1 MSLIEILAPLDGW
14 LMPLAEVPDPVFA
27 GGMAGAGIAIDPV
40 GGTLRAPCRG
50 TVKLMRSGRHAL
62 MLATGGGDLLL
73 HLGIDTVQLKGEGFR
88 LLVEDGVEVS
98 AGTPLLAFDADLIA
112 RRAPSLVTPVLMTG
126 IDPGS
131 LTEVRA
137 PGPVCAG
144 DVLFRVPARAGKI
157 EAASN
162 TTASASRTMRV
173 PFDHGLHARPAATL
187 VAALAG
193 LRAEV
198 ELHAGG
204 RSASARSMV
213 AMMALGLGRGD
224 LVEARARGA
233 DAAAAIEALSA
244 LFAPATAPDTT
255 PAPIASSAVHPAATP
270 VPGPGTD
277 VSATVAS
284 RGLAIGSLHRL
295 TPTRLAP
302 TPARGDARGE
312 QAALEA
318 ALASVREQLGARLAA
333 SDGVRRGVVEAHLAL
348 LADPG
353 LHDATIAAVTRG
365 ASASEGWHRALAA
378 AAEALGRVD
387 DPRMRERRADLQDLE
402 QQVLAALAGVAPDGA
417 PRLPP
422 GAVLVTNELLPSQLI
437 ALEAARLGAICT
449 AEGGAT
455 SHVAIL
461 AASLGVPMLVA
472 AGSGVLGLAEG
483 TPLVVDAEAGR
494 LYVAPDAVTRR
505 RFEARI
511 AARAKEAA
519 EDARLAMQPA
529 QTRDG
534 TTIRVDCNLG
544 AVAEA
549 APARAA
555 GADGCGLL
563 RTEFLFLERDVA
575 PGEDEQVAVY
585 TQVAAGL
592 GARCVT
598 IRTLDAGGDKPIPF
612 LPMPRE
618 ENPALGLRG
627 LRSGLWQ
634 RPLLETQLR
643 AILRAGATI
652 PCRLLLPMVTDVAD
666 VVAVRELLARLVA
679 ETGAPM
685 PAIGVMIETPASAL
699 LADQLAPL
707 VDFFSIGTN
716 DLSQY
721 TLAIDRLHPVLAG
734 RLDAIHP
741 AVLRLVAG
749 AAAARSQDREV
760 CVCGGLAAD
769 PDAVPILLG
778 LGVRELSVPASRIG
792 RIKNIVRGLD
802 LASCERLARVVLA
815 LPSAAEVRSAVHRAL
830 AAPVREGE

>member
-40 GGTLRAPCRG
+40 GGMLRAPCRG

-88 LLVEDGVEVS
+88 LLVEDGVEV
-98 AGTPLLAFDADLIA
+98 APGTPLLAFDADLIA
-112 RRAPSLVTPVLMTG
+112 RRAPSLVTPVLMPG
-126 IDPGS
+126 IDPKS
-131 LTEVRA
+131 LTAVRP

-144 DVLFRVPARAGKI
+144 DVLFRVPARAGS
-157 EAASN
+157 AAV
-162 TTASASRTMRV
+162 TASAEGMVSRALRV

-187 VAALAG
+187 IAALAG

-204 RSASARSMV
+204 RSANAGSMV

-224 LVEARARGA
+224 VVEARARGV
-233 DAAAAIEALSA
+233 DATAAIEALAA
-244 LFAPATAPDTT
+244 LFAPATASAAP
-255 PAPIASSAVHPAATP
+255 PATRPSATP
-270 VPGPGTD
+270 VPTPGTD
-277 VSATVAS
+277 VPATVAS
-284 RGLAIGSLHRL
+284 RGLALGPVHRFAS
-295 TPTRLAP
+295 THLAP
-302 TPARGDARGE
+302 TPARGDARAE
-312 QAALEA
+312 QAAFDA
-318 ALASVREQLGARLAA
+318 AIASVRQQFESRIAA
-333 SDGVRRGVVEAHLAL
+333 SGGVRRGVVEAHLAL

-353 LHDATIAAVTRG
+353 LRDATASDIARG
-365 ASASEGWHRALAA
+365 ASASQGWHRALAA
-378 AAEALGRVD
+378 AAEALGRLD
-387 DPRMRERRADLQDLE
+387 DPRMRERRADLLDLE
-402 QQVLAALAGVAPDGA
+402 QQVLAALAGVTPDDGM
-417 PRLPP
+417 RLPP
-422 GAVLVTNELLPSQLI
+422 GAVLVTDELLPSQLI
-437 ALEAARLGAICT
+437 ALEGARLGAICT

-461 AASLGVPMLVA
+461 AASLGIPMLVA
-472 AGSGVLGLAEG
+472 AGNGVLGIAAG
-483 TPLVVDAEAGR
+483 TEVVVDAEAGR
-494 LYVAPDAVTRR
+494 LHVAPDAATRA
-505 RFEARI
+505 RFEARL
-511 AARAKEAA
+511 AARAREAA

-534 TTIRVDCNLG
+534 MTIRVDCNLG

-575 PGEDEQVAVY
+575 PTEDEQVAVY

-598 IRTLDAGGDKPIPF
+598 IRTLDAGGDKPMPF

-643 AILRAGATI
+643 AILRAGAST

-666 VVAVRELLARLVA
+666 VIAVREMLTRLAADTRSPV
-679 ETGAPM
+679 

-734 RLDAIHP
+734 QLDAIHP

-749 AAAARSQDREV
+749 AAAAARAEGREV

-802 LASCERLARVVLA
+802 LASSERLAREVLA
-815 LPSAAEVRSAVHRAL
+815 LPAAADVRKAVQRAL
-830 AAPVREGE
+830 AASVRAGE